1 VTYTRR
7 RLVESLPATHPT
19 RLHSVSHD
27 RVGLDTTQ
35 EASSQILGRHPVRGV
50 TAAFRGARHR
60 TAPCV
65 QSHVVDAARFYWR
78 TAVPLAGPRR
88 GDIVIA
94 CAPTAFA
101 RFGQTNGFLDVGR
114 CDGVTSLLKRVI
126 AVAGDRVHLDAR
138 GVWVNGVFFPG
149 SRPARISGRKAALP
163 HVAYGDYRLSAR
175 DVWLGSAQAKSFD
188 SRYFGPVSNVLAI
201 ARPLLVEGSEISTDA
216 P

>member
-1 VTYTRR
+1 MIGSALILRR
-7 RLVESLPATHPT
+7 KPRLRFLVAILCAALLPLFVEHAIEPHLAYNHT
-19 RLHSVSHD
+19 
-27 RVGLDTTQ
+27 
-35 EASSQILGRHPVRGV
+35 SSMPRG
-50 TAAFRGARHR
+50 
-60 TAPCV
+60 
-65 QSHVVDAARFYWR
+65 FYWR

-138 GVWVNGVFFPG
+138 GVWVNGVFVPG